1 MSIELDELQ
10 RWKRQLEAEKAEL
23 DRITQKDREEI
34 ERLKIRCSLLENAV
48 WSWRVTD
55 PDAADSFANTASE
68 LRGAIH
74 RKEAELQMKNREVKS
89 RLHEMDRLVSTINER
104 ISQL

>member
-34 ERLKIRCSLLENAV
+34 ERLKIRCSLLEN
-48 WSWRVTD
+48 
-55 PDAADSFANTASE
+55 ADSFANTASE